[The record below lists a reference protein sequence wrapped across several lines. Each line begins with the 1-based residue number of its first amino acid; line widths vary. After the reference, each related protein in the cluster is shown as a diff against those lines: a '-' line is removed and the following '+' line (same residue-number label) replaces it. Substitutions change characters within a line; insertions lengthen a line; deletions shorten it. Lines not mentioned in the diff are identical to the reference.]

1 MQRAI
6 YKEGAESER
15 LKLEIQSVQSNPSRY
30 RNKSMRSISSLS
42 ASPTD
47 LLALQEMRA
56 KRQVALARVS
66 MLQQERSRQLKS
78 LEQLKE
84 TLKNL
89 RVDNHT
95 RGILKFESAKSLS
108 QQLLIFVCFSLFLS
122 KALHLKEKHFHLQM
136 DKDRLAELVKS
147 LASTEEQ
154 DTRLKHQLV
163 ARRRQLFL
171 ELVEI
176 FPIVQVGYAL
186 MMQVT
191 IALLNPITLLIIRL
205 SPVYIR
211 LMTLFYRILTLLLDV
226 TTFSLAWLLV
236 T

>member
-1 MQRAI
+1 
-6 YKEGAESER
+6 
-15 LKLEIQSVQSNPSRY
+15 
-30 RNKSMRSISSLS
+30 
-42 ASPTD
+42 
-47 LLALQEMRA
+47 
-56 KRQVALARVS
+56 
-66 MLQQERSRQLKS
+66 
-78 LEQLKE
+78 
-84 TLKNL
+84 
-89 RVDNHT
+89 
-95 RGILKFESAKSLS
+95 
-108 QQLLIFVCFSLFLS
+108 
-122 KALHLKEKHFHLQM
+122 M

-176 FPIVQVGYAL
+176 FPIVQVSYTL

-191 IALLNPITLLIIRL
+191 IALLNPIILRIIRL

-211 LMTLFYRILTLLLDV
+211 SMTLFFRILTLLLDV
-226 TTFSLAWLLV
+226 TTFSLAWLSV